1 MQPAGSSRPRR
12 VLRDLDLNGNLSAL
26 PAKRK
31 RDDDDEDND
40 ENGLPPSYQPRQ
52 PVISL
57 LSSSPAA
64 PAPTSAAAAPL
75 SRALDLAAQL
85 EQEATGVDA
94 LVLAGL
100 PAAQRREVQAFLDA
114 VAILGARAR
123 DVTQAIQPITAPAA
137 SVAQLAE
144 RLPVAADPHPPL
156 SPPAD
161 ATKAQQELLS
171 VCTPTVA
178 ARSLVG
184 LARGLPARGPAPAIA
199 AATTNHLGCF
209 LSSSRGQQN
218 GGHCQMAPL
227 FPRATTRAPNGVG
240 AQRAKKI
247 PQLVH
252 RLAIRAWGTMVQQHR
267 LIERQWDVSHRCH
280 KPACFNPE
288 HLEVELHA
296 DNMRRRNMCEPLR
309 RCRCGLPNQCIF

>member
-12 VLRDLDLNGNLSAL
+12 VLRDLDLNLNLSAL

-31 RDDDDEDND
+31 RDNNDEDDE

-64 PAPTSAAAAPL
+64 PAPASAAPL

-85 EQEATGVDA
+85 EQEATGVEA
-94 LVLAGL
+94 LVVAGL

-161 ATKAQQELLS
+161 ATKAQQ
-171 VCTPTVA
+171 
-178 ARSLVG
+178 
-184 LARGLPARGPAPAIA
+184 
-199 AATTNHLGCF
+199 
-209 LSSSRGQQN
+209 
-218 GGHCQMAPL
+218 
-227 FPRATTRAPNGVG
+227 
-240 AQRAKKI
+240 KI

-252 RLAIRAWGTMVQQHR
+252 RLAIRAWGTMVQQRR

-280 KPACFNPE
+280 KPSCFNPD

-309 RCRCGLPNQCIF
+309 QCRCGLPNQCIF